1 MLFIIPAALA
11 SSQNSD
17 PWKKVIRVYTRNP
30 VNFYKLEISFIYIR
44 INISILTLLLKIFG
58 HRKISISVS
67 GKNENAFSKMVI
79 FIIDLYIYIYNI
91 IIFNFFF
98 YLYIFNIS
106 CRKCDFLDNYVI
118 YNLFSFEGIFL
129 FRRIIY

>member
-79 FIIDLYIYIYNI
+79 FIIDLFIYI
-91 IIFNFFF
+91 IIFNFFL
-98 YLYIFNIS
+98 YLYDS
-106 CRKCDFLDNYVI
+106 
-118 YNLFSFEGIFL
+118 IFL
-129 FRRIIY
+129 VENATSWTIMLFIIYFHSKGYFYFAE